1 METKQ
6 VDGKVFQELPFVP
19 DKYTEALYHFN
30 EGKGNAA
37 YDACGDSKL
46 TLWSQ
51 APIWREHPDF
61 GFVAGFTRR
70 QDDANLFIGPVGNDK
85 LHLRSCPEE
94 WTIEA
99 YVRYTGPIGDDLG
112 NTYASICG
120 TDEEGFS
127 LPEGIRGGWTFALL
141 TAETGDGLTPWARFI
156 GSRERSGN
164 NTMTASKISPTDTES
179 SNNIINDQQWHH
191 VAWQFR
197 RKDQQ
202 QFIFIDGKLVWRCH
216 KPRGVIINDVT
227 DTCIPFTVGGFIHS
241 QDPPFYLGYGNFEGE
256 ICELRISNI
265 MRYPVANQVTVIRQD
280 LPPATCKSTYTAQ
293 LNCEGTEHNVK
304 WKIINGSLPNGLTL
318 DSDSGLIHGVPTEIT
333 PEPMHLTISA
343 NNGSESDQHNFSLA
357 VRPPQII
364 STTLPLAF
372 VDMNYS
378 HRFGAEFMLA
388 PVSWKISPADL
399 PSGMSFDANTG
410 TLSGKPSTEA
420 ILDIQICATD
430 AAGQIANCNCTLRI
444 VPARLRDIEFDE
456 HTVVLYDWQGPSG
469 KFIRDVGG
477 DDELTL
483 TWCNMFADQRLKRDQ
498 WGVYPR
504 FVGGGEYGFVGPQYN
519 DKLDLKTC
527 TKEWTV
533 EAWVRPGGSIN
544 HYGQPFGFGHICG
557 TYDNSKRGIWELYL
571 AHDGYP
577 DGSLAPGVHFF
588 DATGDTAHMDLHPW
602 RRSEGI
608 VLEKIPGGRVADQR
622 LIGIRDT
629 EWHHVAWQY
638 SYAEDHHELF
648 LDGTLIWQMTSP
660 GGRRLVNNRIHDAQ
674 FSVGSRLN
682 GYAKYGGDFNWLGF
696 GNFFGQIG
704 EIRISKVKRY

>member
-1 METKQ
+1 MEIKQ
-6 VDGKVFQELPFVP
+6 VDGKKFQELPFSP

-30 EGKGNAA
+30 EGEGNAA
-37 YDACGDSKL
+37 YEACGDSEL
-46 TLWSQ
+46 TLRSQ
-51 APIWREHPDF
+51 TPIWRQHPDF

-70 QDDANLFIGPVGNDK
+70 QDDANLFIGPVDNDK
-85 LHLRSCPEE
+85 LHLRTSPKE
-94 WTIEA
+94 WTVEA
-99 YVRYTGPIGDDLG
+99 YVRYTGPIGNDLG
-112 NTYASICG
+112 YTYASICS

-141 TAETGDGLTPWARFI
+141 TAESGDDLIPWARFI

-164 NTMTASKISPTDTES
+164 NTMTSAKISPISDTRTELHA
-179 SNNIINDQQWHH
+179 IADQQWHH

-197 RKDQQ
+197 QKDQQ
-202 QFIFIDGKLVWRCH
+202 QFIFIDGKLICQWC
-216 KPRGVIINDVT
+216 KPRGVIINDVA

-256 ICELRISNI
+256 ICELRISSI
-265 MRYPVANQVTVIRQD
+265 MRYPVANQLAIIKQD
-280 LPPATCKSTYTAQ
+280 LPYATCKAAYDVQ
-293 LNCEGTEHNVK
+293 LNCEGTDRNVQ
-304 WKIINGSLPNGLTL
+304 WHITEGSLPNGLTL
-318 DSDSGLIHGVPTEIT
+318 DSDSGKIHGVAVEIT
-333 PEPMHLTISA
+333 DSMQVTISA
-343 NNGSESDQHNFSLA
+343 DDGSEFDQHNFLLA
-357 VRPPQII
+357 VKSPKITPA
-364 STTLPLAF
+364 TLPLAF
-372 VDMNYS
+372 IGIDYL
-378 HRFGAEFMLA
+378 HQFDTEFMIA
-388 PVSWKISPADL
+388 PISWKLSPADL
-399 PSGMSFDANTG
+399 PSGMSFDASTG
-410 TLSGKPSTEA
+410 TLSGKPSSEA
-420 ILDIQICATD
+420 ILDVQICAAD
-430 AAGQIANCNCTLRI
+430 AAGQIANCDCTFRI
-444 VPARLRDIEFDE
+444 VPACLRNIELDE
-456 HTVVLYDWQGPSG
+456 DTVVLYNWQGTNG
-469 KFIRDVGG
+469 KFIRDVAG

-483 TWCNMFADQRLKRDQ
+483 TWCNMFADQRLKRDK

-504 FVGGGEYGFVGPQYN
+504 LVGGGEYGFVGPQAN
-519 DKLDLKTC
+519 EKLDLKTC
-527 TKEWTV
+527 TKQWTV
-533 EAWVRPGGSIN
+533 EAWVKPGGCIN

-638 SYAEDHHELF
+638 SYAEDLHELF
-648 LDGTLIWQMTSP
+648 LDGTLIWKMISP
-660 GGRRLVNNRIHDAQ
+660 GGRQLINNRKHDAQ

-704 EIRISKVKRY
+704 EIRISKIRRY